1 MNDKADL
8 LAIIADELRGHP
20 QMGPEDLRK
29 LIVQSVLGG
38 DHLLNDLDRFRRELL
53 REWAE
58 IPREPIEP
66 IGREA
71 IQPID
76 PEGRTARVHLLPCKG
91 RGVEVDALVRL
102 LAEQPR
108 KNGSQSA
115 LEARWEIVV
124 DFARAGHLPF
134 DPSELSDLA
143 VLARLPHH
151 SVGYGFASYRVINDI
166 TRPKAANRLRE
177 WGILS

>member
-8 LAIIADELRGHP
+8 LAIIADELRDHP

-38 DHLLNDLDRFRRELL
+38 DHLLNDLDRFRREIL

-66 IGREA
+66 AKREV
-71 IQPID
+71 IQRID
-76 PEGRTARVHLLPCKG
+76 PAGRTARVHLVPCKG
-91 RGVEVDALVRL
+91 RGIEVDALARL

-115 LEARWEIVV
+115 LEARWEVVV
-124 DFARAGHLPF
+124 DLARAGRLSF
-134 DPSELSDLA
+134 DPIELSDLA
-143 VLARLPHH
+143 ALERLPHH
-151 SVGYGFASYRVINDI
+151 SAGYGFASYRVINDI
-166 TRPKAANRLRE
+166 TLPEAANRLRE
-177 WGILS
+177 WGILP